1 MIESLLEDLPP
12 HSGYDRKD
20 AKRTPDAEIAPTE
33 TSFLASLSIVQ
44 RIVSR
49 RRSQLDPENRSDLV
63 QDVALRIWRWG
74 SKYQEKSEQMS
85 GEDWNAFAART
96 AYNEVNRHLC
106 REGRLPGVPLEEV
119 SEIQQQSVAG
129 QTDIEVFSL
138 LEKVWQAT
146 CELSLRQRRSLLL
159 HSQDLIIYFLQIGV
173 TDKDLAGVLELS
185 DLGWHTVR
193 DRLPMT
199 DIEIVEIAGGTAG
212 SIKKARYEARLR
224 LEGSIGR

>member
-12 HSGYDRKD
+12 HGGYDRKD
-20 AKRTPDAEIAPTE
+20 AKRTPDAEGAPTE
-33 TSFLASLSIVQ
+33 SSFLASLPIVQ

-49 RRSQLDPENRSDLV
+49 RRSHVDPESKSDLV

-85 GEDWNAFAART
+85 GDDWNAFAART
-96 AYNEVNRHLC
+96 AYNEINRQLS
-106 REGRLPGVPLEEV
+106 REGRLPNVPLEEV
-119 SEIQQQSVAG
+119 SDVQQQSAAD
-129 QTDIEVFSL
+129 QTDVEVFSL
-138 LEKVWQAT
+138 IQQVWQAT

-159 HSQDLIIYFLQIGV
+159 HSQDLTIYFLQIGA
-173 TDKDLAGVLELS
+173 TEEDLAMVLELT
-185 DLGWHTVR
+185 DVGWDSVR

-199 DIEIVEIAGGTAG
+199 DIEIAEIAGGTAG
-212 SIKKARYEARLR
+212 SIKKARYQARVK